1 MATPNAVVAK
11 LHNQASYEEGEAD
24 AALDPGQGC
33 VLYEDANGDKFVRAA
48 AADEQTTRVVR
59 EARNPPRGQG
69 VEDESPLAQAYD
81 AGEHVETIGFG
92 DHDQAR
98 VRLGGNAS
106 ADPVDNLA
114 AWDANGEL
122 TDEAGTVDGTNAPTE
137 FVGRIRKDLSAEFDT
152 FDMVVVEF
160 F

>member
-11 LHNQASYEEGEAD
+11 LHNQASYQEGDAD
-24 AALDPGQGC
+24 AALNPGQGC
-33 VLYEDANGDKFVRAA
+33 VLYEDASGTKHVRAA
-48 AADEQTTRVVR
+48 TADEQTSRVVR

-69 VEDESPLAQAYD
+69 VEGESPLAQGYD
-81 AGEHVETIGFG
+81 SGENVETVGFN

-98 VRLGGNAS
+98 VRLGANAS
-106 ADPVDNLA
+106 ADPVGNLA

-137 FVGRIRKDLSAEFDT
+137 FVGRIRKDLSAEFDN

>member
-48 AADEQTTRVVR
+48 AADEQTQRVVR

-69 VEDESPLAQAYD
+69 VEDASPLEQSYD
-81 AGEHVETIGFG
+81 AGEHAETIGF
-92 DHDQAR
+92 DDNDQAR
-98 VRLGGNAS
+98 LRATFETDADGNPIVP
-106 ADPVDNLA
+106 DPGEEMG
-114 AWDANGEL
+114 WDANGTLSTTAAEPV
-122 TDEAGTVDGTNAPTE
+122 AR
-137 FVGRIRKDLSAEFDT
+137 FRKNLSDNFPFEMVVAEFL
-152 FDMVVVEF
+152 
-160 F
+160 